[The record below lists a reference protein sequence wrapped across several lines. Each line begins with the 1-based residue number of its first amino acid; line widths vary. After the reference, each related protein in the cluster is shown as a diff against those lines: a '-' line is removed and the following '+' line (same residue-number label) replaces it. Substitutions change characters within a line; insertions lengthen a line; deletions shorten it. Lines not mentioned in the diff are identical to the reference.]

1 MKKYILILLLF
12 TGFLQSQILTNPTFG
27 NTTTNTLKV
36 KTNTEASTSTKLS
49 TQETDGSINF
59 IQPINVPIPYSPSN
73 YTISN
78 QSIGQ
83 HLTGI
88 DTRLGQISSTT
99 AGITQRVYFTADNTT
114 VTAGTFFTSST
125 TGKGSTATGSP
136 PALVLADN
144 TKGYFTKDIISV
156 AFPASTIG
164 YAGSYTGQLTVSATP
179 TPVATQQ
186 RFTVEIYRTN
196 NGGTPIAS
204 GVSGAPTGDLGVTVV
219 AILDSGILNLTDG
232 SITNIPITG
241 ILTQNITLNTGE
253 RLRYHVSAAKIGS
266 GGGNVTFGVYYGS
279 SYNSY
284 YDVPV
289 AITTDAVLNKSGVT
303 GVTNTDALNTL
314 NTLKAPLSN
323 PTFTGNVNV
332 PTPTLATDAVNK
344 SYADGLVVGL
354 LDDRGSYDA
363 SSNLFPTTG
372 GSGFGGSILKGDIW
386 YVSVAGTLGG
396 IIVNIGDSF
405 RALVDSPGQNASNWS
420 LLSSN
425 LSYVPENSANKQNS
439 LSADVTNTK
448 YPTVTAVN
456 AGLATKQNI
465 ITNPVTGTG
474 SSGQISFWDSTS
486 SQIGDSNLFWDNTNK
501 RIGLGTSSPSWD
513 FTISKA
519 SANTALFVNTQA
531 SGITGGSVITLQSD
545 DNAPIVSGDRLGAY
559 VFGGRYAT
567 GAGNVQNSV
576 GGLSAFAVGNWT
588 SATNATADIHVTTR
602 RAGSNV
608 TMAIFGSDGVFYLGN
623 SSGNISNDP
632 AMIIKRNL
640 TGSPGLNGHAYVDE
654 GTINRDGV
662 IGYNSFDCK
671 TEMQGSFNYDHF
683 AGFQSR
689 PRYMSNGNINRLIGY
704 QSLPHTSTTGV
715 ISNIFGYDVYDP
727 TGTGT
732 VTNNYGLHVRTLTR
746 GANNWG
752 IYVQTNNSYLG
763 GDLTVNTLSG
773 TGDRN
778 VLVDSTGK
786 LKIGSIDSR
795 PYKVYTALLTQSGT
809 SAPTAIVLEN
819 TLGGTVVWTR
829 SGVGSYVATLTG
841 AFVLNKTSFSA
852 TVNGTPIPPSTSSVN
867 IYGNRATVDTIAVS
881 TVTNTGFADGTI
893 SPAYIE
899 IRVYN

>member
-12 TGFLQSQILTNPTFG
+12 TGFLQAQTLPNPTFG

-59 IQPINVPIPYSPSN
+59 IQPINVPIPYAPAN
-73 YTISN
+73 YSVSN

-114 VTAGTFFTSST
+114 VTAGTFFTSSL

-144 TKGYFTKDIISV
+144 TKGYFTKDVISV
-156 AFPASTIG
+156 AFPAATIG

-219 AILDSGILNLTDG
+219 AILDSGILNLTAG
-232 SITNIPITG
+232 SITNIPVTG

-253 RLRYHVSAAKIGS
+253 RLRYHVSAAKIGA

-289 AITTDAVLNKSGVT
+289 AITTDAVLNKSSVT
-303 GVTNTDALNTL
+303 GVTATDALNTL
-314 NTLKAPLSN
+314 NTLKANDSN
-323 PTFTGNVNV
+323 VVHKTGDEIIQGIKSINNSSQPYTSSFIFNNSFNGGILANNNAPFRLINSLNGIGGHVLNEGIGV
-332 PTPTLATDAVNK
+332 GLFFNNISSGTLA
-344 SYADGLVVGL
+344 YF
-354 LDDRGSYDA
+354 DRE
-363 SSNLFPTTG
+363 SSSTG
-372 GSGFGGSILKGDIW
+372 DFISWQISK
-386 YVSVAGTLGG
+386 
-396 IIVNIGDSF
+396 
-405 RALVDSPGQNASNWS
+405 
-420 LLSSN
+420 
-425 LSYVPENSANKQNS
+425 
-439 LSADVTNTK
+439 
-448 YPTVTAVN
+448 VN
-456 AGLATKQNI
+456 AGKIDYLGNIFTSGSINSQNK
-465 ITNPVTGTG
+465 ITWGNGA
-474 SSGQISFWDSTS
+474 F
-486 SQIGDSNLFWDNTNK
+486 
-501 RIGLGTSSPSWD
+501 
-513 FTISKA
+513 
-519 SANTALFVNTQA
+519 A
-531 SGITGGSVITLQSD
+531 SGISQIYNEAVNGTVLVPKTGSTNDLLITNGMGQGAIAISASTQNVIFSANAKINGLIGAGTRTVITD
-545 DNAPIVSGDRLGAY
+545 AN
-559 VFGGRYAT
+559 
-567 GAGNVQNSV
+567 GN
-576 GGLSAFAVGNWT
+576 LSAT
-588 SATNATADIHVTTR
+588 D
-602 RAGSNV
+602 
-608 TMAIFGSDGVFYLGN
+608 M
-623 SSGNISNDP
+623 P
-632 AMIIKRNL
+632 
-640 TGSPGLNGHAYVDE
+640 P
-654 GTINRDGV
+654 
-662 IGYNSFDCK
+662 
-671 TEMQGSFNYDHF
+671 
-683 AGFQSR
+683 
-689 PRYMSNGNINRLIGY
+689 
-704 QSLPHTSTTGV
+704 
-715 ISNIFGYDVYDP
+715 
-727 TGTGT
+727 
-732 VTNNYGLHVRTLTR
+732 
-746 GANNWG
+746 
-752 IYVQTNNSYLG
+752 
-763 GDLTVNTLSG
+763 
-773 TGDRN
+773 
-778 VLVDSTGK
+778 
-786 LKIGSIDSR
+786 SR

-809 SAPTAIVLEN
+809 SAPTATVLEN